1 MIFVV
6 QVCAVKAPGFGENR
20 KSSLHDLA
28 ILTGGEVSSIIQLKH
43 EFSIFLVHVLANF
56 VAQLLMVCILL

>member
-1 MIFVV
+1 MCFFV

-28 ILTGGEVSSIIQLKH
+28 ILTGGEVSFIIH
-43 EFSIFLVHVLANF
+43 SSMNIASFRCMP
-56 VAQLLMVCILL
+56 LLIL